1 MLEKYFTW
9 LAEVLLIIVVGV
21 GLVFITLHS
30 LYYSY
35 GMMIFGEHSAAA
47 TEMFWDSEKIWSSIY
62 TVAVIVIAVST
73 QIVRSFKRSKK

>member
-47 TEMFWDSEKIWSSIY
+47 TEMFWESEKLWSSIY

-73 QIVRSFKRSKK
+73 QIVRSFKSSKK

>member
-47 TEMFWDSEKIWSSIY
+47 TEMFWESEKLWSSIY
-62 TVAVIVIAVST
+62 TVAVIVIDVST

>member
-47 TEMFWDSEKIWSSIY
+47 TEMFWESEKIWSSIY

>member
-9 LAEVLLIIVVGV
+9 LAEVLLIIVV

-47 TEMFWDSEKIWSSIY
+47 TKMFWESEKLWGSIY

-73 QIVRSFKRSKK
+73 QIVRSFKMSKK

>member
-1 MLEKYFTW
+1 MSACKKIMKW
-9 LAEVLLIIVVGV
+9 LAELLLIIVV

-35 GMMIFGEHSAAA
+35 GMMIFGEHSASA
-47 TEMFWDSEKIWSSIY
+47 TKMFWESEKLWGGIY

>member
-1 MLEKYFTW
+1 MHAAKKIIKW
-9 LAEVLLIIVVGV
+9 LAGLLLIIVVG
-21 GLVFITLHS
+21 LVLITLHS

-35 GMMIFGEHSAAA
+35 GMMIFAEHSAAA
-47 TEMFWDSEKIWSSIY
+47 TEMFWESEKLWGSIY

>member
-47 TEMFWDSEKIWSSIY
+47 TEMFWESEKLWSSIY

-73 QIVRSFKRSKK
+73 QIVRSFKMSKK

>member
-35 GMMIFGEHSAAA
+35 GMMIFGEHFAAA
-47 TEMFWDSEKIWSSIY
+47 TEMFWESEKLWSSIY

>member
-9 LAEVLLIIVVGV
+9 LAEVLLIIVVG
-21 GLVFITLHS
+21 LVFIPLLS
-30 LYYSY
+30 LFYSY

-47 TEMFWDSEKIWSSIY
+47 TEMFWESEKLWSSIY

-73 QIVRSFKRSKK
+73 QIVRSFKMSKK

>member
-47 TEMFWDSEKIWSSIY
+47 TEMFWESEKLWSSIY

-73 QIVRSFKRSKK
+73 QIVRSFRRSKK

>member
-47 TEMFWDSEKIWSSIY
+47 TEMFWESEKLWSSIY
-62 TVAVIVIAVST
+62 TVAVIVIVVST

>member
-9 LAEVLLIIVVGV
+9 LAEVLLIIVV

-35 GMMIFGEHSAAA
+35 GMMIFGEHFAAA
-47 TEMFWDSEKIWSSIY
+47 TEMFWESEKLWSSIY
-62 TVAVIVIAVST
+62 TVAVIVIVVST

>member
-1 MLEKYFTW
+1 MHIAKKIMKW
-9 LAEVLLIIVVGV
+9 LAGVLLIIVVG
-21 GLVFITLHS
+21 LVLITLHS

-47 TEMFWDSEKIWSSIY
+47 TEMFWESEKLWGSIY

-73 QIVRSFKRSKK
+73 QIVRSFKRRKK

>member
-1 MLEKYFTW
+1 MHAAKKIIKW
-9 LAEVLLIIVVGV
+9 LAGLLLIIVVG
-21 GLVFITLHS
+21 LVLITLHS

-47 TEMFWDSEKIWSSIY
+47 TEMFWESEKLWGSIY

-73 QIVRSFKRSKK
+73 QIVRSFSDLLK

>member
-9 LAEVLLIIVVGV
+9 LAEVLLIIVV

-35 GMMIFGEHSAAA
+35 GMMIFGEHFAAA
-47 TEMFWDSEKIWSSIY
+47 TEMFWESEKLWSSIY
-62 TVAVIVIAVST
+62 TVAVIVIVVST
-73 QIVRSFKRSKK
+73 QIVRSFKSSKK

>member
-1 MLEKYFTW
+1 MRACKKIMKW
-9 LAEVLLIIVVGV
+9 LAGLLLIIAA

-47 TEMFWDSEKIWSSIY
+47 TEMFWESRGNDL
-62 TVAVIVIAVST
+62 T
-73 QIVRSFKRSKK
+73 

>member
-9 LAEVLLIIVVGV
+9 LAEVLLIIVV

-35 GMMIFGEHSAAA
+35 GMMIFGEHPAAV
-47 TEMFWDSEKIWSSIY
+47 TEMFWESEKLWSSIY
-62 TVAVIVIAVST
+62 TVAVIVML
-73 QIVRSFKRSKK
+73 

>member
-1 MLEKYFTW
+1 MHAAKKIIKW
-9 LAEVLLIIVVGV
+9 LAGLLLIIVL
-21 GLVFITLHS
+21 GLVLITLHS

-47 TEMFWDSEKIWSSIY
+47 TEMFWESEKLWGSIY

-73 QIVRSFKRSKK
+73 QIVRSFKRRKK

>member
-1 MLEKYFTW
+1 MLEKYFNW

-47 TEMFWDSEKIWSSIY
+47 TEMFWESEKLWSSIY

>member
-47 TEMFWDSEKIWSSIY
+47 TEMFWESEKLWSSIY

>member
-47 TEMFWDSEKIWSSIY
+47 IEMFWESEKLWSSIY

-73 QIVRSFKRSKK
+73 QIVRSFKSSKK

>member
-1 MLEKYFTW
+1 MSACKKIMKW
-9 LAEVLLIIVVGV
+9 LAELLLIIVV

-47 TEMFWDSEKIWSSIY
+47 TKMFWESEKLWCGIY

>member
-47 TEMFWDSEKIWSSIY
+47 TEMFWESEKLWSSIY

-73 QIVRSFKRSKK
+73 QIVRSFKMSKQ

>member
-1 MLEKYFTW
+1 MRACKKIMKW
-9 LAEVLLIIVVGV
+9 LAEVLLIIAA

-47 TEMFWDSEKIWSSIY
+47 TEMFWESGGNDL
-62 TVAVIVIAVST
+62 A
-73 QIVRSFKRSKK
+73 

>member
-47 TEMFWDSEKIWSSIY
+47 TEMFWESEKIWSSIY

-73 QIVRSFKRSKK
+73 QIVRSFKSSKK

>member
-21 GLVFITLHS
+21 GLVFITL
-30 LYYSY
+30 YYSY

-47 TEMFWDSEKIWSSIY
+47 TEMFWESEKIWSSIY

>member
-47 TEMFWDSEKIWSSIY
+47 TEMFWESEKLWSSIY

-73 QIVRSFKRSKK
+73 QIIRSFKRSKK

>member
-47 TEMFWDSEKIWSSIY
+47 IEMFWESEKLWSSIY

>member
-1 MLEKYFTW
+1 MNSIKKIMKW
-9 LAEVLLIIVVGV
+9 LAGVLLIIVVG
-21 GLVFITLHS
+21 LVLITLHS

-47 TEMFWDSEKIWSSIY
+47 TKMFWESEKLWGSIY

-73 QIVRSFKRSKK
+73 QIIISFKKSKK

>member
-47 TEMFWDSEKIWSSIY
+47 TEMFWESEKIWSSIY

-73 QIVRSFKRSKK
+73 QIVRSFRRSKK